1 MRHDSLGLFSELSQE
16 SADAQFLSDDDRLS
30 ADAAL
35 IQMNE
40 PLQHLVLLHE
50 GQVQVETRSGETIIQ
65 EAPCILGEISFITG
79 GLASATVRPQGPV
92 KISRISFETLEE
104 RWNDPA
110 EFRRIYSALTRLCIQ
125 RLSGA
130 YHDRYIA
137 LVAHDS
143 RKSELV
149 ELVQSHRDFFSGQSI
164 ISTLNTGLAIT
175 EKTGLQISRKVRT
188 GLLGGDQQIGALV
201 SEGVISAV
209 IFLRDPLWAQ
219 PHSADVNA
227 LIRICEIENIPLGTN
242 PASAEAI
249 IRQLTED
256 VNSCSTSPR

>member
-104 RWNDPA
+104 RWNLREP
-110 EFRRIYSALTRLCIQ
+110 FY
-125 RLSGA
+125 
-130 YHDRYIA
+130 
-137 LVAHDS
+137 
-143 RKSELV
+143 
-149 ELVQSHRDFFSGQSI
+149 
-164 ISTLNTGLAIT
+164 
-175 EKTGLQISRKVRT
+175 VR
-188 GLLGGDQQIGALV
+188 QV
-201 SEGVISAV
+201 
-209 IFLRDPLWAQ
+209 LRNETPME
-219 PHSADVNA
+219 H
-227 LIRICEIENIPLGTN
+227 
-242 PASAEAI
+242 
-249 IRQLTED
+249 
-256 VNSCSTSPR
+256 